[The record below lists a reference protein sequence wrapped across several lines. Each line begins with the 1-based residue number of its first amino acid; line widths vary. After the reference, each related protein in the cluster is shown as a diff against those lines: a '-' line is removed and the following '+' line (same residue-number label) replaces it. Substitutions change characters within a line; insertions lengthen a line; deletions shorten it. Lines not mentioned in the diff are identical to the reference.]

1 MIRRVLF
8 AGGGTGGH
16 VFMAVA
22 VRDCMAAR
30 AGARLQS
37 LFVGTPAGLENRIL
51 PPLGFPL
58 ETIQIGGLQ
67 RVGLRRQLATLVR
80 LAPSLLRSLQIVKRF
95 APQVVVGLGGY
106 SSGPVVAAAR
116 LRRVPAVLIEPNV
129 IPGLT
134 NRWLARFC
142 DGAAVAFEATA
153 AHFRG
158 RVRLTGIPI
167 RQEFHGI
174 RSRPGSR
181 PGLGVLIFGGS
192 RGSRP
197 INRLVSEA
205 LPALAGLPLEIV
217 HQTGPEDR
225 ERVERAYAEAGVSAH
240 VVEFLHDMPARF
252 ERADLIVSRSGA
264 STIAEITAAGR
275 PSLLIPFPHAADDH
289 QTVNARA
296 LVERGA
302 ALLLEERTAAPR
314 DLADAVASL
323 EADRPRLAAMGE
335 AARSLA
341 RPDSSERIAE
351 LLEEVAGGGS

>member
-1 MIRRVLF
+1 
-8 AGGGTGGH
+8 
-16 VFMAVA
+16 MAVA

-30 AGARLQS
+30 GGTRPES
-37 LFVGTPAGLENRIL
+37 LFVGTPSGLENRIL
-51 PPLGFPL
+51 PPLEFPL
-58 ETIQIGGLQ
+58 ETIRIGGLQ
-67 RVGLRRQLATLVR
+67 RVGLRRQLATLAR
-80 LAPSLLRSLQIVKRF
+80 LGPTLLRSLEIVKRF
-95 APQVVVGLGGY
+95 APQIVVGLGGY

-116 LRRVPAVLIEPNV
+116 LRRVPAVLIEPNAV
-129 IPGLT
+129 PGLT
-134 NRWLARFC
+134 NRWLAPFC
-142 DGAAVAFEATA
+142 NGAAVAFESTA

-167 RQEFHGI
+167 RQEFHRI
-174 RSRPGSR
+174 RSRPGGNAR
-181 PGLGVLIFGGS
+181 LGVLIFGGS

-205 LPALAGLPLEIV
+205 LPALARLPLEIV
-217 HQTGPEDR
+217 HQTGPDDR
-225 ERVERAYAEAGVSAH
+225 EAVERAYAEAGVAAQ

-264 STIAEITAAGR
+264 CTIAEITAAGR
-275 PSLLIPFPHAADDH
+275 PSILIPFPQAADDH

-296 LVERGA
+296 LVQHGA
-302 ALLLEERTAAPR
+302 ALLVEQRTATPQS
-314 DLADAVASL
+314 LADAVASL

-341 RPDSSERIAE
+341 RPDSSDRIVE